1 MTRTVPIP
9 VFDIHNNNIIGQAF
23 LQDTIYD
30 DQIRKL
36 QEEIN
41 RLNMEMRRSTERI
54 CRSIAEKLEEVAN
67 IYIDEDELLQF
78 LSSNQKGITNV

>member
-1 MTRTVPIP
+1 MTRTLTIP
-9 VFDIHNNNIIGQAF
+9 VFDIHNNIIGHAF
-23 LQDTIYD
+23 LQDTICD

-41 RLNMEMRRSTERI
+41 RLNMEMRRSTERM
-54 CRSIAEKLEEVAN
+54 CKSIAEKLEEVAN

-78 LSSNQKGITNV
+78 LSSNQKGIANV

>member
-9 VFDIHNNNIIGQAF
+9 VFDIHNNIIGQAF